1 MRADASSTYLPMHAL
16 RLPLPAFLCVTVLAS
31 ASLVGCTKFDTT
43 NRPETPT
50 ATAEA
55 TDDAWSYENPGGMW
69 MPGQMAE
76 HAETLDKL
84 GVEFDPKA
92 LQDPTSFPL
101 GAVVS
106 LGGCSA
112 SFVSDEGLI
121 VTNHHCVQGAL
132 QYNSTPD
139 DNLIENGFLAKAK
152 GEEKWAGPSSRVYVT
167 KSFKDVTAQILPG
180 LEDITDP
187 TDRYAE
193 LEKRI
198 KALDEACEDRS
209 EQTRCRIASYFEGA
223 QYFEIESLE
232 IKDVRLVYAP
242 DAGIG
247 VFGGEIDNWRWPRHT
262 GDYSFLRA
270 YVAPDGSSAEH
281 SADNVPYKPPHHLE
295 VSTDQLEPGEFAMV
309 AGYPGR
315 TYRLKTAAEV
325 QEAVEYSYPQRIEKN
340 QAYIDAIEAVTKNNP
355 ELAIKANS
363 RLRGLH
369 NYLTNSK
376 GMLEGLSK
384 GGLAV
389 QKAKLEADL
398 KAWIDADIERKKKY
412 GKVFEQLEALTAER
426 KKHRTHDGAQ
436 SELAR
441 ASSLA
446 RTAGMMWG
454 LAEKRAKDELKEDS
468 LKATKRRLTSMG
480 SYFAPELDRAT
491 MTLALQRTSALPAGD
506 RPDALIE
513 AIIGKKTEGKLDDAT
528 IKSALDRLYS
538 KTKLLDPKARMA
550 LADKATEKKLERS
563 RDSFIQLAKTMDEL
577 GKAAEE
583 RGKAYQGAMAALRP
597 KYIEALREYSNGPI
611 APDANSTLRI
621 TFGTVRGYK
630 PTEDADVYHPFT
642 TVTQMV
648 AKHTGEKPFNAPS
661 RIVEAAK
668 TAKTSKYADPD
679 LGDVPVDFL
688 ADLDITG
695 GNSGSATIDA
705 KGRLIGLAFDGNYE
719 SIASDWVFMPE
730 VTRSIHVDARYM
742 LWIMDHVDGAHN
754 LLREMGIEPESAQ

>member
-1 MRADASSTYLPMHAL
+1 
-16 RLPLPAFLCVTVLAS
+16 
-31 ASLVGCTKFDTT
+31 
-43 NRPETPT
+43 
-50 ATAEA
+50 
-55 TDDAWSYENPGGMW
+55 

-76 HAETLDKL
+76 HAATLDKL
-84 GVEFDPKA
+84 GVQFDPKA
-92 LQDPTSFPL
+92 LQDPTAFPL

-112 SFVSDEGLI
+112 SFVSDQGLI

-139 DNLIENGFLAKAK
+139 DNLIENGFLAKTKAD
-152 GEEKWAGPSSRVYVT
+152 EKWAGPGQRVYVT

-180 LEDITDP
+180 LDEITDP
-187 TDRYAE
+187 KDRYAE
-193 LEKRI
+193 LEKRVD
-198 KALDEACEDRS
+198 ALDEACEDRS

-281 SADNVPYKPPHHLE
+281 ATQNVPYQPPHHLQ

-325 QEAVEYSYPQRIEKN
+325 QEAVEYSYPHRIESN
-340 QAYIDAIEAVTKNNP
+340 QAYIDAIEAVTKTNP

-398 KAWIDADIERKKKY
+398 KAWIAADIERKKEF

-426 KKHRTHDGAQ
+426 KQHRVHDGAL

-446 RTAGMMWG
+446 RTAGMMWD
-454 LAEKRAKDELKEDS
+454 LAEKRAKGELKDDKLE
-468 LKATKRRLTSMG
+468 AAKRRLESMDG
-480 SYFAPELDRAT
+480 YFAEELDRAT
-491 MTLALQRTSALPAGD
+491 FTLALQRTSALPEGD
-506 RPDALIE
+506 RPDALLD
-513 AIIGKKTEGKLDDAT
+513 AIIGHKTEGKLDDAT
-528 IKSALDRLYS
+528 IDKALDRLYS
-538 KTKLLDPKARMA
+538 KTKLLDPKARLA
-550 LADKATEKKLERS
+550 LADKATQKKLERS
-563 RDSFIQLAKTMDEL
+563 RDPFIALAKTMKDL
-577 GKAAEE
+577 GETAEE

-597 KYIEALREYSNGPI
+597 KYIAALREFSNGPI

-630 PTEDADVYHPFT
+630 PTPDAAMYRPFT
-642 TVTQMV
+642 TVTEMV
-648 AKHTGEKPFNAPS
+648 AKNTGADPFDAPS
-661 RIVEAAK
+661 RIIEAAK

-742 LWIMDHVDGAHN
+742 LWIMDHVDRAHN
-754 LLREMGIEPESAQ
+754 LLREMGIEPESN